1 MAFYDDLKTD
11 LRREIDSII
20 KFLRVAP
27 TFVDC
32 ALKDPRGK
40 FQRKKKTTTAHAELF
55 DEKLT
60 AIAKDNIH
68 KVYDEAFSRKRVS
81 NGVGLV

>member
-11 LRREIDSII
+11 LRREIDSIT

-68 KVYDEAFSRKRVS
+68 TVYHEAFSRKRVS
-81 NGVGLV
+81 SGVDLV